1 MTPRQLHRLLIAP
14 ELIVVDLADAALIA
28 LERALCVE
36 HPLLDAPPPT
46 EHPPVRRRAR
56 DVLRRVGRL
65 RASLRGYRRVVQDI
79 LREAEQRDSPF

>member
-1 MTPRQLHRLLIAP
+1 MNPQPLDHLLFAP
-14 ELIVVDLADAALIA
+14 ELIVVDLVEAALLA
-28 LERALCVE
+28 LERALLVE

-56 DVLRRVGRL
+56 DVLRRVERL
-65 RASLRGYRRVVQDI
+65 RASLRRYSRVVQDI